1 MNPVM
6 EESVE
11 SILDASDITFE
22 DSRDDI
28 LGDSRIRPGYGQQQQ
43 QQQRRSAVSFFKS
56 VISKIKKARYLY

>member
-22 DSRDDI
+22 ESRDDI
-28 LGDSRIRPGYGQQQQ
+28 LGDSRIRAGYGQQQQ
-43 QQQRRSAVSFFKS
+43 RRSGFVS
-56 VISKIKKARYLY
+56 LTTW

>member
-22 DSRDDI
+22 ESRDDI
-28 LGDSRIRPGYGQQQQ
+28 LGDSRIRAGYGQR
-43 QQQRRSAVSFFKS
+43 QQRRSGFVS
-56 VISKIKKARYLY
+56 LTTW